1 MIMKN
6 RQSNFELLKVISM
19 ILIIMFHYVY
29 KSGYNYDGLNLNS
42 FIVKF
47 FYYFGELGVNLFI
60 LITGYFMIK
69 SKFSFKKLVLLITSV
84 NFYYLLSVVIG
95 YYLKIDYFDFTFKN
109 IVLSFFS
116 CIFNRYWFIT
126 AYLIIY
132 IFSPYINKFI
142 KSISKNQLKK
152 FLLISL
158 LIWSIIPTFFGLVY
172 NSSETLLYY
181 SRLIWLL
188 VMYFVGAYIRLY
200 SLNYYNSNKRIIKTI
215 IICLLVLI
223 VSIIIISKYINVF
236 KKIGTTEVAYL
247 WTPNNIVMF
256 ILSISIFGLFMKLEI
271 KSNLIINALASTTLG
286 IYMIHDGLL
295 NKFIWKNIFNTFDKL
310 NSNYLLF
317 YIIIDSAIIF
327 LVCFLF
333 EFIRKQVEK
342 ITISKLLD
350 YISKSS
356 SISKINRKTNNMIK
370 KI

>member
-1 MIMKN
+1 
-6 RQSNFELLKVISM
+6 
-19 ILIIMFHYVY
+19 
-29 KSGYNYDGLNLNS
+29 
-42 FIVKF
+42 
-47 FYYFGELGVNLFI
+47 
-60 LITGYFMIK
+60 
-69 SKFSFKKLVLLITSV
+69 
-84 NFYYLLSVVIG
+84 
-95 YYLKIDYFDFTFKN
+95 
-109 IVLSFFS
+109 
-116 CIFNRYWFIT
+116 
-126 AYLIIY
+126 
-132 IFSPYINKFI
+132 
-142 KSISKNQLKK
+142 
-152 FLLISL
+152 
-158 LIWSIIPTFFGLVY
+158 
-172 NSSETLLYY
+172 
-181 SRLIWLL
+181 
-188 VMYFVGAYIRLY
+188 MYFVGAYIRLY

-342 ITISKLLD
+342 ITNSKLLD

-356 SISKINRKTNNMIK
+356 FISKINRKTNNMIK